1 MTVKLMLKVQK
12 VRLDDVFAA
21 LAHPIR
27 RAIIEQ
33 LAEGDCTVG
42 ELAAP
47 HDVSLPAISQHLRA
61 LEEVGLLKQTQAG
74 RVRRC
79 ALKAGPLSAA
89 FSWIVQYRIFWEDML
104 DDIAVKVERR
114 GTHMATTKAKISGTT
129 GTVRLTRVFKAP
141 RERVFNAFLD
151 PDAMAKWMPPNGY
164 TAHVYKFE
172 PKVGGLYRMSFSSLD
187 KKDTHFFGGKYLE
200 IKPYERL
207 HYTDKFESDDPLMQG
222 EIKVTVTFRD
232 VPGGTEVKIVQEGL
246 PKTIPVESAMQ
257 GWNQSLE
264 NLARLV
270 EG

>member
-1 MTVKLMLKVQK
+1 MVKQMLKVQR

-27 RAIIEQ
+27 RAIIER
-33 LAEGDCTVG
+33 LAEGECTVG

-61 LEEVGLLKQTQAG
+61 LEDVGLLEQTHTG

-79 ALKAGPLSAA
+79 ALKAAPLSAA

-104 DDIAVKVERR
+104 NDIAEKVEGR
-114 GTHMATTKAKISGTT
+114 GTTMTATKTNTKTTT
-129 GTVRLTRVFKAP
+129 GTVRLIRVFKAP

-151 PDAMAKWMPPNGY
+151 PDAFAKWIPPNGY

-172 PKVGGLYRMSFSSLD
+172 PKVRGTYRMSFSSLD
-187 KKDTHFFGGKYLE
+187 KKDTHFFGGKFLE

-207 HYTDKFESDDPLMQG
+207 RYTDKFESDDPEMQS
-222 EIKVTVTFRD
+222 EMKVTVTFKD
-232 VPGGTEVKIVQEGL
+232 VPGGTEVRITQEGV
-246 PKTIPVESAMQ
+246 PKVIPIEGAML
-257 GWNQSLE
+257 GWGQSLE

-270 EG
+270 EQ